1 MKPTDDRRE
10 GIVFFNVFFMS
21 KYSKYKTYPAAQTTC
36 ESFRWESAS
45 SACYALQEIWVAMS
59 QNWRLG
65 GLIQQSALNTIK
77 SVKKEKDN
85 LP

>member
-1 MKPTDDRRE
+1 MKPTDNRTE
-10 GIVFFNVFFMS
+10 GIVCFNVFFMS
-21 KYSKYKTYPAAQTTC
+21 KYKTYPVAQTTC

-45 SACYALQEIWVAMS
+45 SACYALKETWVAMS